1 MLSAW
6 CGRSLLK
13 HSMKS
18 SNLACC
24 CRKFLPAGLVV
35 SSLSVRCMR
44 SWRPFCCVAG
54 LDALDLDA
62 KAEPPNRELGE
73 IEEGIWTGKRHTI
86 IGTDGLGQAE
96 LPEGSLKHRK
106 GVSFPGSRERLAGK
120 DIAARRVSDRQRI
133 AVAPIGQHELAL
145 V

>member
-1 MLSAW
+1 MHAFVAAV
-6 CGRSLLK
+6 LL
-13 HSMKS
+13 
-18 SNLACC
+18 
-24 CRKFLPAGLVV
+24 R
-35 SSLSVRCMR
+35 
-44 SWRPFCCVAG
+44 VAG

-62 KAEPPNRELGE
+62 KAEPQNRELRE

-145 V
+145 VVRAPQVIPGNDSAVPVALLRRLVLRLTKPWR